1 MVCAFGRFINFE
13 DCGEPPLERTESPTV
28 KRRLSIFYFL
38 TPVWGESYTRLF
50 VDTVIPA
57 QLAGG
62 NLAAFRGEPGHRYII
77 YTRPEDAEI
86 IRSSAAYAS
95 LNECVPVTV
104 EFITEQIGLVHDMM
118 TDCYRR
124 GIAEAEKADAA
135 AIFLTPD
142 IVFSA
147 GSFQAIKRIS
157 DDGWDV
163 IYIPAIRTMKKAIG
177 AKLAN
182 SFQQGNV
189 IEIPSRQLMRIALDN
204 PHPLANAS
212 WWEEGEGGLLPAT
225 IYWRVGDE
233 GIVARCFHLHPVC
246 VYPQRKGVKFF
257 GTVDDD
263 YVQAACPDP
272 SRDIIVNDSDQLLAI
287 ELSDPGRHVVSRLAK
302 GSVADAARWA
312 EQYTDERHRRLFRVG
327 IRMHAGILE
336 PGKWLEAEARASAVA
351 DEIESHLERPAWSVL
366 LDADILVSRFNQWL
380 KQRRLGLAN
389 RQAAG
394 AGDDI
399 PAWKMRIVSA
409 GEVFARAR
417 SFIVTRMRWCSDR
430 IEGLASK
437 SYQADLSRD
446 LVALLPHASD
456 PVLIAN
462 IPERQYLA
470 PLLRRFATPFSGEQY
485 VSLFRRDS
493 IAFLE
498 KGELITTSSKDLVIL
513 EIDAHRTK
521 DFELYLRESKR
532 VLREQGRLVVY
543 LHRLGLVWPADE
555 KAENSL
561 AGVVDKLG
569 AEFQVASIR
578 RRGGLGS
585 YLRVRLAAWFRALV
599 SRRLAVRWL
608 LIIFGLPLLPIIM
621 VFGGIFVVATVVLDF
636 FVRSAR
642 YWISSL
648 ILARNDSGRP

>member
-1 MVCAFGRFINFE
+1 
-13 DCGEPPLERTESPTV
+13 
-28 KRRLSIFYFL
+28 
-38 TPVWGESYTRLF
+38 
-50 VDTVIPA
+50 
-57 QLAGG
+57 
-62 NLAAFRGEPGHRYII
+62 
-77 YTRPEDAEI
+77 
-86 IRSSAAYAS
+86 
-95 LNECVPVTV
+95 
-104 EFITEQIGLVHDMM
+104 
-118 TDCYRR
+118 
-124 GIAEAEKADAA
+124 
-135 AIFLTPD
+135 
-142 IVFSA
+142 
-147 GSFQAIKRIS
+147 
-157 DDGWDV
+157 
-163 IYIPAIRTMKKAIG
+163 
-177 AKLAN
+177 
-182 SFQQGNV
+182 
-189 IEIPSRQLMRIALDN
+189 
-204 PHPLANAS
+204 
-212 WWEEGEGGLLPAT
+212 
-225 IYWRVGDE
+225 
-233 GIVARCFHLHPVC
+233 
-246 VYPQRKGVKFF
+246 
-257 GTVDDD
+257 
-263 YVQAACPDP
+263 
-272 SRDIIVNDSDQLLAI
+272 
-287 ELSDPGRHVVSRLAK
+287 
-302 GSVADAARWA
+302 
-312 EQYTDERHRRLFRVG
+312 
-327 IRMHAGILE
+327 
-336 PGKWLEAEARASAVA
+336 
-351 DEIESHLERPAWSVL
+351 
-366 LDADILVSRFNQWL
+366 
-380 KQRRLGLAN
+380 
-389 RQAAG
+389 
-394 AGDDI
+394 
-399 PAWKMRIVSA
+399 
-409 GEVFARAR
+409 
-417 SFIVTRMRWCSDR
+417 MRWCSDR

-555 KAENSL
+555 IAENSL

-648 ILARNDSGRP
+648 ILARNDSFPEGPSRI

>member
-1 MVCAFGRFINFE
+1 
-13 DCGEPPLERTESPTV
+13 
-28 KRRLSIFYFL
+28 
-38 TPVWGESYTRLF
+38 
-50 VDTVIPA
+50 
-57 QLAGG
+57 
-62 NLAAFRGEPGHRYII
+62 
-77 YTRPEDAEI
+77 
-86 IRSSAAYAS
+86 
-95 LNECVPVTV
+95 
-104 EFITEQIGLVHDMM
+104 
-118 TDCYRR
+118 
-124 GIAEAEKADAA
+124 
-135 AIFLTPD
+135 
-142 IVFSA
+142 
-147 GSFQAIKRIS
+147 
-157 DDGWDV
+157 
-163 IYIPAIRTMKKAIG
+163 
-177 AKLAN
+177 
-182 SFQQGNV
+182 
-189 IEIPSRQLMRIALDN
+189 
-204 PHPLANAS
+204 
-212 WWEEGEGGLLPAT
+212 
-225 IYWRVGDE
+225 
-233 GIVARCFHLHPVC
+233 
-246 VYPQRKGVKFF
+246 
-257 GTVDDD
+257 
-263 YVQAACPDP
+263 
-272 SRDIIVNDSDQLLAI
+272 
-287 ELSDPGRHVVSRLAK
+287 
-302 GSVADAARWA
+302 
-312 EQYTDERHRRLFRVG
+312 
-327 IRMHAGILE
+327 MHAGILE

-446 LVALLPHASD
+446 LVALIPHASD

-555 KAENSL
+555 IAENSL

-648 ILARNDSGRP
+648 ILARNDSGNPRRPVPRRVTPADLGSHGPVAPAVATGTAVPVP

>member
-1 MVCAFGRFINFE
+1 MLQRTVCAFGRFINFE

-50 VDTVIPA
+50 IDTVIPA

-104 EFITEQIGLVHDMM
+104 EFITERIGLVHDMM

-147 GSFQAIKRIS
+147 GSFQAIKRMS

-225 IYWRVGDE
+225 IYWRVEDE

-246 VYPQRKGVKFF
+246 VYPQRKGVTFF

-272 SRDIIVNDSDQLLAI
+272 SRA
-287 ELSDPGRHVVSRLAK
+287 
-302 GSVADAARWA
+302 
-312 EQYTDERHRRLFRVG
+312 
-327 IRMHAGILE
+327 
-336 PGKWLEAEARASAVA
+336 
-351 DEIESHLERPAWSVL
+351 RPAPRDRVERSWT
-366 LDADILVSRFNQWL
+366 
-380 KQRRLGLAN
+380 
-389 RQAAG
+389 
-394 AGDDI
+394 
-399 PAWKMRIVSA
+399 
-409 GEVFARAR
+409 AR
-417 SFIVTRMRWCSDR
+417 
-430 IEGLASK
+430 
-437 SYQADLSRD
+437 
-446 LVALLPHASD
+446 
-456 PVLIAN
+456 
-462 IPERQYLA
+462 
-470 PLLRRFATPFSGEQY
+470 
-485 VSLFRRDS
+485 
-493 IAFLE
+493 
-498 KGELITTSSKDLVIL
+498 
-513 EIDAHRTK
+513 
-521 DFELYLRESKR
+521 
-532 VLREQGRLVVY
+532 
-543 LHRLGLVWPADE
+543 
-555 KAENSL
+555 
-561 AGVVDKLG
+561 
-569 AEFQVASIR
+569 
-578 RRGGLGS
+578 
-585 YLRVRLAAWFRALV
+585 RLAARQRVDRRRCALGRA
-599 SRRLAVRWL
+599 
-608 LIIFGLPLLPIIM
+608 IH
-621 VFGGIFVVATVVLDF
+621 
-636 FVRSAR
+636 
-642 YWISSL
+642 
-648 ILARNDSGRP
+648 GREA